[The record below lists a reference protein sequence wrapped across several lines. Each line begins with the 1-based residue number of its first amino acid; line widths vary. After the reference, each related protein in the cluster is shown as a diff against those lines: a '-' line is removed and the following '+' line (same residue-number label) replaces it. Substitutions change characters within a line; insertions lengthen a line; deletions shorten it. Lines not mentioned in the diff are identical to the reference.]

1 MGWII
6 SLILLVIY
14 LGTDMVQWQLLIAA
28 VAFAI
33 LGVIE
38 EKKSK

>member
-14 LGTDMVQWQLLIAA
+14 LGTDMVQWQLLIAS